1 MDFDGVGLCF
11 SVGRQS
17 WIHAVFYS
25 LNGNSIMESFV
36 QRSGALI
43 HLDETQLLVLWSTS
57 RGGITGSGDSVC
69 LLFLGTSVVSPI
81 TPWLLYSDQ
90 RYTCFP
96 TSHCSG
102 LMLWLEVVPIGV
114 LIYMF
119 LMICASGYF
128 NVVISHLYILSREIS
143 RFLKV
148 FMFWYSTH
156 GSIGWPET
164 HWVAQRWL
172 WTSYPPAFTWY

>member
-1 MDFDGVGLCF
+1 MDFHGVGLCF

-69 LLFLGTSVVSPI
+69 PSFLRTSIVSPI
-81 TPWLLYSDQ
+81 TRWLLYSDQ

-96 TSHCSG
+96 TSLCSG
-102 LMLWLEVVPIGV
+102 LMLWLQVVPIGV
-114 LIYMF
+114 LICMF
-119 LMICASGYF
+119 LMICDSGYF
-128 NVVISHLYILSREIS
+128 NVVIGYLYILSREIS
-143 RFLKV
+143 GFWRFLCFDAV
-148 FMFWYSTH
+148 LM
-156 GSIGWPET
+156 
-164 HWVAQRWL
+164 A
-172 WTSYPPAFTWY
+172 A

>member
-17 WIHAVFYS
+17 WIYAVFYS

-69 LLFLGTSVVSPI
+69 PLFLGTSAVSPI

-90 RYTCFP
+90 QSTCFP
-96 TSHCSG
+96 TSLCSG

-114 LIYMF
+114 LISIF
-119 LMICASGYF
+119 LIICDSGNF
-128 NVVISHLYILSREIS
+128 NVVVGHLYILSREIS
-143 RFLKV
+143 GFWRFLCFDTV
-148 FMFWYSTH
+148 LM
-156 GSIGWPET
+156 
-164 HWVAQRWL
+164 VA
-172 WTSYPPAFTWY
+172 